1 MSTSVVFKLKNKDN
15 VDVAA
20 LRQRLFRLE
29 ASSSALSQTTIK
41 ILERLTITLVTP
53 EPEDVAGL
61 VDRLHD
67 VFNEYAHLTR
77 CTLWHDAE
85 LDDPAV

>member
-1 MSTSVVFKLKNKDN
+1 LENKDN

-20 LRQRLFRLE
+20 LRNRLFSLVWCAR
-29 ASSSALSQTTIK
+29 SLSQTTIK
-41 ILERLTITLVTP
+41 ILERLTITLVPP

-67 VFNEYAHLTR
+67 VFNQYAHLTR
-77 CTLWHDAE
+77 CTLWQDAE
-85 LDDPAV
+85 LEHDEEV